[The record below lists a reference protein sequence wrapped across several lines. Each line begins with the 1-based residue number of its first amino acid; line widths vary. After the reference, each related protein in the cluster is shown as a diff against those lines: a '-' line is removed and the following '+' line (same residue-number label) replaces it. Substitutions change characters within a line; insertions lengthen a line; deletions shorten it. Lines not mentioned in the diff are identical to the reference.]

1 MNMIIR
7 NPSNDIEWTMNNNCW
22 DFPIETHQ
30 LKTIEGAS
38 VPTKMSQAVVR
49 TDTNEVLG
57 VNGSKYKPIIHDDVV
72 NSILDAV
79 SSANVSQ
86 DYSFGVELFDNGA
99 KMRGIIDFNDLTIEP
114 EVGDYIRFQI
124 LFYNSYDG
132 SWAFQQQAQGLR
144 LWCMNGCTTADTVAK
159 TWAKHTANVS
169 VKGSASKIERGLD
182 AFMNTKDLYQQW
194 MKASVTDDYAENFFK
209 YAICK
214 INNNTSTFKWNEKQL
229 DNLMSIYRNE
239 TYSLGKNKWALYNA
253 CTYWATHTND
263 SSSPA
268 NTRRLREGQ
277 LSKAFKAW
285 NWSDPEWAL
294 IQ

>member
-1 MNMIIR
+1 
-7 NPSNDIEWTMNNNCW
+7 MNNIIIKSPTFNPDMYSAPW
-22 DFPIETHQ
+22 NFPIETQQ
-30 LKTIEGAS
+30 LQTITGSS
-38 VPTKMSQAVVR
+38 VPTRMSQAVVR

-79 SSANVSQ
+79 SDANVSQ
-86 DYSFGVELFDNGA
+86 DYSFNVELYDNGA
-99 KMRGIIDFNDLTIEP
+99 KLRGIIDFNDLTIEP
-114 EVGDYIRFQI
+114 EIGDHIRFQI

-132 SWAFQQQAQGLR
+132 SWAFQQQAQGMR
-144 LWCMNGCTTADTVAK
+144 LWCLNGCTTADTVAK

-194 MKASVTDDYAENFFK
+194 MRVSVTDDWAEKFFK

-214 INNNTSTFKWNEKQL
+214 INNNTSTFKWNERQL

-253 CTYWATHTND
+253 CTYWATHTDD

-277 LSKAFKAW
+277 LSKAFK
-285 NWSDPEWAL
+285 SPEWAL
-294 IQ
+294 VQ

>member
-1 MNMIIR
+1 MIIE
-7 NPSNDIEWTMNNNCW
+7 PTKLANNW
-22 DFPIETHQ
+22 SFPIETHQ
-30 LKTIEGAS
+30 LQTLGGAS
-38 VPTKMSQAVVR
+38 VPTRMSQAIVR

-57 VNGSKYKPIIHDDVV
+57 VNGSKYKPIVHDDVV
-72 NSILDAV
+72 NSIMDAVLDANL
-79 SSANVSQ
+79 SR
-86 DYSFGVELFDNGA
+86 DYSFDVELFDNGA
-99 KMRGIIDFNDLTIEP
+99 KMRGIIDFFDLTIEP
-114 EVGDYIRFQI
+114 EVGDHIRFQI

-144 LWCMNGCTTADTVAK
+144 LWCLNGCTTADTVAK
-159 TWAKHTANVS
+159 TWAKHTTNVS
-169 VKGSASKIERGLD
+169 VKGSSSKIKVGLG
-182 AFMNTKDLYQQW
+182 AFMKTKDLYQQW
-194 MKASVTDDYAENFFK
+194 MKVSVTDDWAEKFFK

-277 LSKAFKAW
+277 LSKAFKA
-285 NWSDPEWAL
+285 PEWAL

>member
-1 MNMIIR
+1 MIIDSTKL
-7 NPSNDIEWTMNNNCW
+7 SNSWS
-22 DFPIETHQ
+22 FPIETHQ
-30 LKTIEGAS
+30 LQTVGGAS
-38 VPTKMSQAVVR
+38 VPTRMSQAVVR

-57 VNGSKYKPIIHDDVV
+57 VNGSKYKPLEHDDVV
-72 NSILDAV
+72 NSIMDAV
-79 SSANVSQ
+79 SDANISR
-86 DYSFGVELFDNGA
+86 DYSLNVTVFENGA
-99 KMRGIIDFNDLTIEP
+99 KMQGVVNFPDLTIEP
-114 EVGDYIRFQI
+114 EVNDYINFQI
-124 LFYNSYDG
+124 IFYNSYDG

-144 LWCMNGCTTADTVAK
+144 LWCLNGCTTADTVAK

-169 VKGSASKIERGLD
+169 VKGSSSKIKVGLG
-182 AFMNTKDLYQQW
+182 AFMNTKGLYQEW
-194 MKASVTDDYAENFFK
+194 MKVFVSDDYAEKFFK

-239 TYSLGKNKWALYNA
+239 TRSLGKNKWALYNA
-253 CTYWATHTND
+253 CTYWATHTDD

-277 LSKAFKAW
+277 LSKAFKA
-285 NWSDPEWAL
+285 PEWAL